1 MIMNGIRLTNEEAI
15 ARINE
20 RCNDLN
26 YVFLGFDNE
35 DNVYT
40 NNKVKLKLHCNKCGS
55 EWNTTSYEKFMC
67 GRNGCPG
74 CNTRRKHTPEQ
85 IKKQVIK
92 RCKELNYSFLGFVGE
107 YKSRKDT
114 KLKLHCNKCGA
125 EWETTTVE
133 NFLKNDRGSHSCGRK
148 NPTEMPSV
156 YNVEK
161 QIKKIKERLSG
172 SSLEFVSFNE
182 NGYVGTVKTKI
193 VVHCNICGENDIIT
207 YHNLMR
213 NIDGGVIKCQKC
225 QFNGKTPNEEAIGK
239 IKHKCELL
247 GYEFLGFDNPQ
258 NRYDG
263 KDTRLILKCLKC
275 GYTWKTTI
283 YANFINL
290 TIKCRGCTNN
300 WHLERTV
307 ECYLK
312 DAGIS
317 YEIQKRFEWLKN
329 KINMTL
335 DFFLPE
341 YDIAIECQGRQHFI
355 PVDKFGGQEG
365 FEDTKLRDTLKKKL
379 CEDHGIKI
387 LYFTELKKYNTF
399 MGEKLLKT
407 NNDLIEKIQSY
418 GR

>member
-1 MIMNGIRLTNEEAI
+1 MNGIRLTNEEAI

-74 CNTRRKHTPEQ
+74 CNVRRKHSPEK
-85 IKKQVIK
+85 IKKQVTEK
-92 RCKELNYSFLGFVGE
+92 CKKLDYEFLGFVGE
-107 YKSRKDT
+107 YRSRGDT
-114 KLKLHCNKCGA
+114 KLKLRCNKCGE

-133 NFLKNDRGSHSCGRK
+133 NFLREGRNSHSCGRK
-148 NPTEMPSV
+148 NPSEMPSV
-156 YNVEK
+156 YHEEE
-161 QIKKIKERLSG
+161 QIERIKNRLSG
-172 SSLEFVSFNE
+172 SSLEFISFGE
-182 NGYVGTVKTKI
+182 NGYNGSEKAKVLVY
-193 VVHCNICGENDIIT
+193 CNKCGETFEIAL
-207 YHNLMR
+207 HNL
-213 NIDGGVIKCQKC
+213 IYGTKETPECPKCQY
-225 QFNGKTPNEEAIGK
+225 NGKVSNEEAIEK

-247 GYEFLGFDNPQ
+247 EYEFLGFDNPK

-263 KDTRLILKCLKC
+263 KETKLILKCLKC
-275 GYTWKTTI
+275 GYIWKTTT
-283 YANFINL
+283 YANFMYKA
-290 TIKCRGCTNN
+290 IKCRGCTNN
-300 WHLERTV
+300 WHLERTI

-312 DAGIS
+312 EAGIP
-317 YEIQKRFEWLKN
+317 YEIQKRFDWLKN

-335 DFFLPE
+335 DFYLPD
-341 YDIAIECQGRQHFI
+341 YDIGIECQGRQHFI
-355 PVDKFGGQEG
+355 PVDKFGGEEG
-365 FEDTKLRDTLKKKL
+365 FKDTQIRDTLKKNQ
-379 CEDHGIKI
+379 CENHKIKI
-387 LYFTELKKYNTF
+387 LYFTELKKYNNF